1 MSSVNTPLS
10 LFQCAVRTTAQ
21 WEMAVVYCLP
31 RKLTPKAFSTEKR
44 GEKFPIFFFFLFF
57 FLFFSRESKITPTV
71 VAADVA
77 AAISPRG
84 YDVVAN
90 ESVADAVC
98 SYVRSQHVTGGLFAG
113 TVYHTLFLERQPKRG
128 HKSTNANSK
137 SSVLKTMVVKCFFFF
152 AQ

>member
-10 LFQCAVRTTAQ
+10 LSMRRTHNGTMRNGRGLLSAAKTYT
-21 WEMAVVYCLP
+21 ESLFNGKAR
-31 RKLTPKAFSTEKR
+31 RKVSY
-44 GEKFPIFFFFLFF
+44 FFLFLFF

-71 VAADVA
+71 IAADVA

-98 SYVRSQHVTGGLFAG
+98 SYVRSHHVTGGPFAG
-113 TVYHTLFLERQPKRG
+113 TVYHTLFLERHPKRG

-137 SSVLKTMVVKCFFFF
+137 SSILKTMVVKCFFFF
-152 AQ
+152 AK